1 MWFQLK
7 AGGRVSRGQTAP
19 FGSPAAQSSWGQGGG
34 VRQTPDV
41 AVAEFSPLTSHLQ
54 PGLGAGRLWSDPR
67 GGVLSSPF
75 VAFLFYR
82 FGTEGSN
89 LKVHPAGLERGR
101 KGHILHK
108 PLPPPPLP
116 SFPLPSSWAATLA
129 PSCSEACRAQ
139 VFLLCLREARHPAEV
154 GPGCARRAPIR
165 RCVQVMSRRQCP
177 TCAVTIPCT
186 CPLLPGT
193 FSYP

>member
-67 GGVLSSPF
+67 GGGCFPHLLWLFSSTDLAQKARISKSTPQ
-75 VAFLFYR
+75 ALR
-82 FGTEGSN
+82 GGE
-89 LKVHPAGLERGR
+89 KVTSYTSPCRH
-101 KGHILHK
+101 HHS
-108 PLPPPPLP
+108 LP
-116 SFPLPSSWAATLA
+116 S
-129 PSCSEACRAQ
+129 R
-139 VFLLCLREARHPAEV
+139 CLRL
-154 GPGCARRAPIR
+154 G
-165 RCVQVMSRRQCP
+165 Q
-177 TCAVTIPCT
+177 
-186 CPLLPGT
+186 PLLPHHALRRAGPRSSSSVSARPST
-193 FSYP
+193 RQRSDLAVRGEPPYAAVCRS